1 MYPNSIKIAASGL
14 FAQQSSLDTI
24 SKNIANKDVEG
35 YKRLNPS
42 FKTVPNNG
50 GVSYSASSNNYPWVD
65 RNLAEKSSDLS
76 RAVSVKEG
84 MEAMDNLAMNNNVE
98 EAYSGFLN
106 ASKNLQSFPE
116 SQQFLQEFN
125 SAGRTLNDSINQAKE
140 GFADVQ
146 RTVKNKIDLGKIE
159 LDSLKNQLTQLSSK
173 GINETN
179 SNDVQLLQQRIASL
193 TGSVAGYN
201 EFINNI
207 SPPLVYKF
215 DGITKKLKDNINQ
228 AGGQVMF
235 SSDGKWNDQTLVNN
249 TYVNNTGQIIDF
261 KNEIGTLKTEIGAL
275 SNKSLLDTK
284 FMTNQRDQAA
294 AEYDRTYGVNLEN
307 EIVNMMNAQRMYEAN
322 AKVLK
327 TSDNMIGSLLNA
339 IGKVYFY

>member
-1 MYPNSIKIAASGL
+1 MYPTSSRIAASGL
-14 FAQQSSLDTI
+14 LAQQGNLDTI

-35 YKRLNPS
+35 YKRLNPA
-42 FKTVPNNG
+42 FNTVPNNG

-65 RNLAEKSSDLS
+65 RNLAEKDADLS
-76 RAVSVKEG
+76 RSVSVKEG
-84 MEAMDNLAMNNNVE
+84 TESLDNLIMNNNVE

-116 SQQFLQEFN
+116 SKQYLQEFN
-125 SAGRTLNDSINQAKE
+125 SAGETLNSSINQAKE
-140 GFADVQ
+140 GFADIQ
-146 RTVKNKIDLGKIE
+146 RTVRNKIDLNKIE
-159 LDSLKNQLTQLSSK
+159 LDALKNQLTQISSK
-173 GINETN
+173 GINESN

-207 SPPLVYKF
+207 MPPLTYKF
-215 DGITKKLKDNINQ
+215 EGITKKLKDDINN

-235 SSDGKWNDQTLVNN
+235 SSDDAWNDQNQVNN
-249 TYVNNTGQIIDF
+249 DVINNTDSIIDF

-284 FMTNQRDQAA
+284 FQTNQHSQAA
-294 AEYDRTYGVNLEN
+294 AEHDRAYGVNLEN
-307 EIVNMMNAQRMYEAN
+307 EIVGMMNAQRMYEAN
-322 AKVLK
+322 AKVLQV
-327 TSDNMIGSLLNA
+327 SDNMIGSLLNA
-339 IGKVYFY
+339 IG

>member
-1 MYPNSIKIAASGL
+1 MFPVSSKIAASGL
-14 FAQQSSLDTI
+14 FSQQDNLDRI
-24 SKNIANKDVEG
+24 AKNIANKDVEG

-42 FKTVPNNG
+42 FKTTPNNS
-50 GVSYSASSNNYPWVD
+50 GVEYSASANNYPWID
-65 RNLAEKSSDLS
+65 KNLSEKNAELS
-76 RAVSVKEG
+76 RVISVKDSVSEV
-84 MEAMDNLAMNNNVE
+84 DNLIMNNNVE

-116 SQQFLQEFN
+116 SRQYLQEFN
-125 SAGRTLNDSINQAKE
+125 SAGNTLNSSINQVKE
-140 GFADVQ
+140 GFADIQ

-159 LDSLKNQLTQLSSK
+159 LDSLKNQLTQISSK
-173 GINETN
+173 GINESN

-215 DGITKKLKDNINQ
+215 QGMTKKLKEDINN
-228 AGGQVMF
+228 AGGQTMF

-249 TYVNNTGQIIDF
+249 TAVNNTDSIIDF
-261 KNEIGTLKTEIGAL
+261 KDMIGTLKTEIGAI

-284 FMTNQRDQAA
+284 FQTNQQDQAM
-294 AEYDRTYGVNLEN
+294 AEYDKAYGVNLEN
-307 EIVNMMNAQRMYEAN
+307 EIVGMMNAQRMYEAN
-322 AKVLK
+322 ARVLQV
-327 TSDNMIGSLLNA
+327 SDSMIGSLLDA
-339 IGKVYFY
+339 IG

>member
-1 MYPNSIKIAASGL
+1 MYPVSSKIAASGL
-14 FAQQSSLDTI
+14 FAQQDNLDRI
-24 SKNIANKDVEG
+24 AKNIANKDVEG
-35 YKRLNPS
+35 YKRLNPA

-50 GVSYSASSNNYPWVD
+50 GVAFSAAANNYPWVD
-65 RNLAEKSSDLS
+65 RNLAEKGADLS
-76 RAVSVKEG
+76 RSVSIKESV
-84 MEAMDNLAMNNNVE
+84 ESLDNLSMNNNVE

-116 SQQFLQEFN
+116 SQQYLQEFN
-125 SAGRTLNDSINQAKE
+125 SAGEVLNSSINQAKE

-146 RTVKNKIDLGKIE
+146 RTVRNKIDLSKIE
-159 LDSLKNQLTQLSSK
+159 LDSLKNQLTQISSK

-215 DGITKKLKDNINQ
+215 EGITKKLKDTVNE

-235 SSDGKWNDQTLVNN
+235 SSDGKWNNQVSVKNTDINN
-249 TYVNNTGQIIDF
+249 TESVLDF
-261 KNEIGTLKTEIGAL
+261 SNEIGAFKTEIGAA

-284 FMTNQRDQAA
+284 FQTNQHAQAA
-294 AEYDRTYGVNLEN
+294 AEYDKAYGVNLEN
-307 EIVNMMNAQRMYEAN
+307 EIVDMMAAQRMYEAN
-322 AKVLK
+322 AKVLQ

-339 IGKVYFY
+339 IG